1 MDSFHVSVPGQTPSE
16 HSNTDVV
23 DREIQN
29 MPAGLGW
36 EDVFVLL
43 KAKGLSIGRA
53 ELRRMVLGPKSR
65 RPPRDRGMS
74 PAAVK
79 RRT

>member
-1 MDSFHVSVPGQTPSE
+1 MLDSFHVSVPGQTLSE

-36 EDVFVLL
+36 EDMFVLL

-53 ELRRMVLGPKSR
+53 ELRRMVLGPKITT
-65 RPPRDRGMS
+65 
-74 PAAVK
+74 AAK
-79 RRT
+79 RQGHVSGGR